1 MPKKRIYKEYTG
13 TGASGGNAGD
23 GNNIVSPR
31 PFADDEDEM
40 ENYTTKNVYGGEG
53 EQYTGDKASYG
64 NKNRMSFGIN
74 NAGMFEEIEEYINAD
89 DYGDATLTTQG
100 QMRSRFTKTG
110 RPPGIQE
117 TISFFKEEIQKLLVI
132 KEQGGAEDEA
142 YQRKLKSLQKAVI
155 QFQINYLNKKKNQQR
170 AQQAKAVSDASKGFD
185 EQIAALRD
193 QLSAIDNPPEKGE
206 QNESIMENYFKDK
219 NSNLME
225 RMDFYRKEAKS
236 HILMEGTLK
245 KMFEKFKK
253 GESNEDIMKEYASRG
268 IKIPETFMSKIRKQY
283 EEMKKLQLEIEFSEQ
298 ETTDMFKVP
307 AITTFDQ
314 QEVPKEEKTLA
325 SGIFKEEILKN
336 QIIKEIEKL
345 KNK

>member
-1 MPKKRIYKEYTG
+1 MPKRKLHKEYTG

-23 GNNIVSPR
+23 GNSITSPR
-31 PFADDEDEM
+31 PFSDDSEEL
-40 ENYTTKNVYGGEG
+40 ENYI
-53 EQYTGDKASYG
+53 
-64 NKNRMSFGIN
+64 NKNIYGAEGGHYKKEPAFN
-74 NAGMFEEIEEYINAD
+74 NPNRTKMTPYLEEDYIDAD
-89 DYGDATLTTQG
+89 DYGGATLTTQG
-100 QMRSRFTKTG
+100 HMRSRFTKTG

-155 QFQINYLNKKKNQQR
+155 SFQINYLNKKKNQQR